1 MEDTL
6 VYKVVPYG
14 RLKIAPEPLLTMLS
28 FQQHQYDIPESGG
41 LVAGRYLIDCDD
53 IVVDVVTVPME
64 GDIQER
70 HFFQKNATNHQRLLE
85 MHWTQSK
92 GTCNYIGEWHTHPE
106 PIPNPSGHD
115 FVQWRKVM
123 KETKTDQVSIFFIVI
138 GTEQVRV
145 WQGFRK
151 SGKIREIFSE

>member
-1 MEDTL
+1 MEDIL

-14 RLKIAPEPLLTMLS
+14 RLKIAAGPLLTMLS
-28 FQQHQYDIPESGG
+28 YQQNHYGVPEAGG
-41 LVAGRYLIDCDD
+41 LVAGRYLFSCDD
-53 IVVDVVTVPME
+53 IVVDVVTVPMG

-70 HFFQKNATNHQRLLE
+70 HFFQKHTSNHQRLLE
-85 MHWTQSK
+85 MHWTHSK

-115 FVQWRKVM
+115 CAQWKNVL
-123 KETKTDQVSIFFIVI
+123 KETKTDQVSIFFIVL